1 MYTMRAKNIALM
13 KIKIVNDDD
22 HLYVEETESH
32 GDGHRV
38 ADEKEK
44 LRRKT
49 MTAVG
54 VRKL

>member
-1 MYTMRAKNIALM
+1 M
-13 KIKIVNDDD
+13 KSKTVNDDD

-44 LRRKT
+44 LWRKT
-49 MTAVG
+49 MTAVEA
-54 VRKL
+54 RIL